1 MPAHSCFRAGPN
13 GEWIR
18 VPDDGSHGRVDY
30 MTDGRAWPSDT
41 EITLERMKAPE
52 NWRSV
57 LIDFINNDKPKE
69 LSRRVPRNVEPNV

>member
-41 EITLERMKAPE
+41 EITMERMKAPE

-57 LIDFINNDKPKE
+57 LIDFINND
-69 LSRRVPRNVEPNV
+69 